1 MRGSQGSSRGDTWGG
16 GTFDDLC
23 DSIFSLSIILQLMM
37 ISIFFFFCFFN
48 ISILE
53 DSVEALSGTKN
64 LQSIA
69 FTIKN

>member
-1 MRGSQGSSRGDTWGG
+1 MVILGG

-37 ISIFFFFCFFN
+37 ISIFFSFCFFN

-53 DSVEALSGTKN
+53 DSVEAFSGTKN
-64 LQSIA
+64 LKSIA

>member
-1 MRGSQGSSRGDTWGG
+1 MVILGG

-37 ISIFFFFCFFN
+37 ISIFFFCFFN

-53 DSVEALSGTKN
+53 DSVEAFSGTKN
-64 LQSIA
+64 LKSIA